1 MNHFSYSAPHAAE
14 ALLALLLLLPACDSD
29 PARDDEDALHGGLL
43 ATLTVEGEAFKV
55 WITNPQTIQQILDLR
70 DGKSQASIP
79 NGPLRAGSGP
89 GAHNEPWSWH
99 LDPQATE
106 MAENTIE
113 VCSARPS
120 FVEAD
125 LDEWINNVGQYCPW
139 GATLVQVED
148 LR

>member
-1 MNHFSYSAPHAAE
+1 MNRFSHSTPRAVV

-29 PARDDEDALHGGLL
+29 PAHDDEDALQGGLL
-43 ATLTVEGEAFKV
+43 ATFTVEGEAFKI

-70 DGKSQASIP
+70 DGKSQANIP
-79 NGPLRAGSGP
+79 NGPLRAGPGP
-89 GAHNEPWSWH
+89 NAHNEPWSWH
-99 LDPQATE
+99 LDPHATE

-125 LDEWINNVGQYCPW
+125 LDEWINVVGQFCPW
-139 GATLVQVED
+139 SATLAQVED
-148 LR
+148 FR